1 MSSNISDE
9 RLAEL
14 RRVAGAAAPGP
25 WFVEYQEADGWTSVY
40 GQPYDA
46 DGQLVLTPEVA
57 TTEGEPDSES
67 RHIAAF
73 DPPTVLALLAELA
86 EYRQRDRVLAT
97 AASIAERN
105 KELLERLGGDDE
117 LIEAAARAIK
127 ESHRPWDATEIPTW
141 DEDSEAW
148 RETYRDF
155 ARAAESVIAPA
166 VYAAT
171 TAMTPDQCERL
182 VMGPYDERNGR

>member
-1 MSSNISDE
+1 MTEELSDA

-46 DGQLVLTPEVA
+46 DGQMLLSPEVA

-73 DPPTVLALLAELA
+73 DPPTVLALLDEIEQLRRWKTEALEVLKSW
-86 EYRQRDRVLAT
+86 ERVLENAGGPGRVGQ
-97 AASIAERN
+97 SKAEAN
-105 KELLERLGGDDE
+105 DIHERLGTVLRDMGDD
-117 LIEAAARAIK
+117 
-127 ESHRPWDATEIPTW
+127 T
-141 DEDSEAW
+141 
-148 RETYRDF
+148 
-155 ARAAESVIAPA
+155 
-166 VYAAT
+166 
-171 TAMTPDQCERL
+171 
-182 VMGPYDERNGR
+182 